1 MHKTDGL
8 LATLAYAFGAGLVIG
23 LIAFLLFLF
32 LEADSAATTHK
43 EYQYEENLKGQQVYK
58 KNTVMRNNF
67 NENVPAKAALG
78 GFAIAFIAIFVLRYI
93 PFLPSIEQLLDSWA
107 GVTPPNSPK

>member
-8 LATLAYAFGAGLVIG
+8 LATLAYAFGFGIVIG
-23 LIAFLLFLF
+23 LLAFLLFLF
-32 LEADSAATTHK
+32 LEADRATTTHK
-43 EYQYEENLKGQQVYK
+43 EYQYEENLKGQQVYR

-67 NENVPAKAALG
+67 DGNTPAKAALW
-78 GFAIAFIAIFVLRYI
+78 GFFIAFTAIFVLRYI